1 MTPTDASAGSAG
13 APPSAS
19 VPGELRQQDYRHK
32 PHEPHRTRDH
42 DRAPDA
48 LGRLPAWLALALRV
62 VGAIVGGYAVTA
74 LAVAACSAALA
85 HAGMVRSE
93 AVALCAMLGFVFYL
107 VLALWA
113 FSVRSVMRLWLVL
126 SGLAV
131 VLAALWWTVT

>member
-1 MTPTDASAGSAG
+1 MTPTDASAGSPG
-13 APPSAS
+13 APPS
-19 VPGELRQQDYRHK
+19 VQGEPRQRGHR
-32 PHEPHRTRDH
+32 HEPQRAHEH
-42 DRAPDA
+42 GRAPA
-48 LGRLPAWLALALRV
+48 ARERLPAWLALALRV

-113 FSVRSVMRLWLVL
+113 FSVRSVVRLWLVL
-126 SGLAV
+126 GGLAAL
-131 VLAALWWTVT
+131 LAALWWAVS

>member
-1 MTPTDASAGSAG
+1 M
-13 APPSAS
+13 
-19 VPGELRQQDYRHK
+19 PGELRQQDYRHK
-32 PHEPHRTRDH
+32 PHEPHRARDH
-42 DRAPDA
+42 ARAPDA
-48 LGRLPAWLALALRV
+48 LYRRLPAWLALALRV

-113 FSVRSVMRLWLVL
+113 FSVRSVVRLWLL
-126 SGLAV
+126 LGGLAV
-131 VLAALWWTVT
+131 VLAALWWAAI

>member
-1 MTPTDASAGSAG
+1 M
-13 APPSAS
+13 
-19 VPGELRQQDYRHK
+19 PGELRQQDYRHK
-32 PHEPHRTRDH
+32 PHEPHRARDH
-42 DRAPDA
+42 ARAPDA
-48 LGRLPAWLALALRV
+48 LYRRLPAWLALALRV

-113 FSVRSVMRLWLVL
+113 FSVRSVVRLWLVL
-126 SGLAV
+126 GGLAAL
-131 VLAALWWTVT
+131 LAALWWAVT

>member
-13 APPSAS
+13 APPS

>member
-1 MTPTDASAGSAG
+1 M
-13 APPSAS
+13 
-19 VPGELRQQDYRHK
+19 PGELRQQDYRHK
-32 PHEPHRTRDH
+32 PHEPHSARDH
-42 DRAPDA
+42 GRAPDA
-48 LGRLPAWLALALRV
+48 LYRLPAWLALALRV

-126 SGLAV
+126 GGLAAL
-131 VLAALWWTVT
+131 LAALWWAVT

>member
-1 MTPTDASAGSAG
+1 M
-13 APPSAS
+13 
-19 VPGELRQQDYRHK
+19 PGELRQRGDRHE

-42 DRAPDA
+42 DRAPYA
-48 LGRLPAWLALALRV
+48 LYRPPAWLALALRV

-113 FSVRSVMRLWLVL
+113 FSVRSVVRLWLVL
-126 SGLAV
+126 GGLAAL
-131 VLAALWWTVT
+131 LAALWWAVT

>member
-1 MTPTDASAGSAG
+1 M
-13 APPSAS
+13 
-19 VPGELRQQDYRHK
+19 PGELRQQDYRHK
-32 PHEPHRTRDH
+32 PHEPHRARDH
-42 DRAPDA
+42 ARAPDA
-48 LGRLPAWLALALRV
+48 LYRRLPAWLALALRV

-113 FSVRSVMRLWLVL
+113 FSVRSVVRLWLVL
-126 SGLAV
+126 GGLAAL
-131 VLAALWWTVT
+131 LAALWWAVS